1 MAVRTWEAPVVAQ
14 FVQAFLLQVLD
25 PLDVTEVGLPE
36 ILFDL
41 LELFDNACHDWL
53 LKGPMTF

>member
-25 PLDVTEVGLPE
+25 PLDVTEVGLPKTF
-36 ILFDL
+36 FDL
-41 LELFDNACHDWL
+41 LELFNNACHDWL
-53 LKGPMTF
+53 LREPMTL